1 MTRVFG
7 RWWWLTQQAL
17 DEARHLRLAWIMLI
31 AALALVAGASVL
43 REFNFGAEESRFVRD
58 FAEGALAL
66 FGTVL
71 AIALSAV
78 LVQGGLANDGVGFV
92 LVRGVRRHEWLLS
105 RWLAVCVALG
115 WLVLPGYLLLG
126 ALLRARGH
134 PVSVELLV
142 RNAGLMFLRL
152 AVIAD
157 FSLLCSVVARGFP
170 LAVVL
175 SLALSLAAQL
185 APMIEWAQRHGGNS
199 GQWLWTLLAWLVPNF
214 DAFEPGGELGHA
226 VAYAGSYAIIYLGVS
241 SLIFSQREL

>member
-1 MTRVFG
+1 MRRGFS

-17 DEARHLRLAWIMLI
+17 AEARHLKLVWIMLI
-31 AALALVAGASVL
+31 ATLALVAGASML
-43 REFNFGAEESRFVRD
+43 REFNFGAEEPRFIRD

-78 LVQGGLANDGVGFV
+78 LVQGGLATDGIGFV

-105 RWLAVCVALG
+105 RWLAVCVSLG
-115 WLVLPGYLLLG
+115 WLVLAGYLLLG
-126 ALLRARGH
+126 ALLGFHGH
-134 PVSVELLV
+134 PISVELLV

-152 AVIAD
+152 ALVAE
-157 FSLLCSVVARGFP
+157 FALLCSVAARGFP

-199 GQWLWTLLAWLVPNF
+199 GRWLWTSLAWLVPSF
-214 DAFEPGGELGHA
+214 EAFESGNEFGHA
-226 VAYAGSYAIIYLGVS
+226 IAYAGGYAIIYLGVS
-241 SLIFSQREL
+241 CLIFSQREL